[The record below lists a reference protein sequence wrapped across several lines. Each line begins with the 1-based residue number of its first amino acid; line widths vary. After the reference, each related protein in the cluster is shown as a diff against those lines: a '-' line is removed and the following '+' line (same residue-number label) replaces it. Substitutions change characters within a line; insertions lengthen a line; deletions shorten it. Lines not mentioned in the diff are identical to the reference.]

1 MADTFQISATTTVR
15 YTVNIRPG
23 EVVRRGTVIAV
34 YAAVKISPDA
44 VRGVAFPG
52 QRIAVERT
60 DDGKTVRLDSRELGR
75 LSHASDRRGVG
86 TGRRSAP

>member
-1 MADTFQISATTTVR
+1 MADTFQISATTTR

-23 EVVRRGTVIAV
+23 EVVLRGTVIAV
-34 YAAVKISPDA
+34 HAAVKLSPDA
-44 VRGVAFPG
+44 VRGVAVAD
-52 QRIAVERT
+52 QRLAVERT
-60 DDGKTVRLDSRELGR
+60 DDGKTVRLDSRGTADR